1 MKKPLHKLV
10 FLVRHGESDGN
21 IRSDKTGVIHGRAD
35 ASALTEKG
43 KEHIVHA
50 AHLIKNH
57 IDPTSTQLWY
67 SPTVRT
73 TESAHIMQKELTIH
87 TGRKSQL
94 LYDID
99 FGAFEGKRW
108 HDLRPLYKDWY
119 QKAMNN
125 RYETAFPEGESLK
138 DVHMRLT
145 EFVETKLLPSP
156 ARYHILITHEEAVR
170 AFLSLKHTNPL
181 HYHQR
186 DLLRVTNGSVSSV
199 LIKDVLHVVVH
210 AGTKDP
216 MVPIPDSL
224 PELYQWYTVNNPEP
238 DEFFPNR
245 NYSDND
251 VYTAR
256 SRTQTKTVKC
266 IPASFIDDVKKDIT
280 LAKEYQRYGL
290 KTPDVT
296 RFEKAGSNYLLERKY
311 IEGTVAEYWL
321 RNPRYAKK
329 AAGIMGSTIKTLHS
343 APLAKLTIPRNTKTS
358 WVSFITEWMENDI
371 NVLRKL
377 DNKHRSQ
384 IESLYKTYQSKLPDT
399 ITFLHNDVS
408 SRNLSLAL
416 DGKKLV
422 LTGVWD
428 FERSLSG
435 DPLWDLGV
443 TQKISFLRRP
453 ALFKEVLGAYFGTK
467 RIPKD
472 LRERINVYTTMN
484 TTGAIRYR
492 FERGRQTTLEE
503 TNLSYVLQTFF
514 PA

>member
-1 MKKPLHKLV
+1 MKQSPHKLV

-21 IRSDKTGVIHGRAD
+21 VRSDTTGVIHGRGD
-35 ASALTEKG
+35 ASALTQKG
-43 KEHIVHA
+43 KEQIVHA

-57 IDPTSTQLWY
+57 IDPTSTQIWY

-73 TESAHIMQKELTIH
+73 TASARIMQEELMIH
-87 TGRKSQL
+87 TGEKSPL
-94 LYDID
+94 LYDIN

-108 HDLRPLYKDWY
+108 QDLRPVYKDWY
-119 QKAMNN
+119 KQAMSN

-138 DVHMRLT
+138 DIHMRLH
-145 EFVETKLLPSP
+145 EFMVTKLLPSP
-156 ARYHILITHEEAVR
+156 LSYHLLITHEEAIR

-199 LIKDVLHVVVH
+199 LINDLLHIVIH
-210 AGTKDP
+210 AGTKDS

-224 PELYQWYTVNNPEP
+224 PELYQWYTSSNPEP

-266 IPASFIDDVKKDIT
+266 IPASFIDDVKKDIA
-280 LAKEYQRYGL
+280 LAKEYQHYGL

-296 RFEKAGSNYLLERKY
+296 RFEKARPHYLLERKY

-321 RNPRYAKK
+321 RNTRYAKK
-329 AAGIMGSTIKTLHS
+329 AAGIMGSAIKTLHK
-343 APLAKLTIPRNTKTS
+343 APLTKLTIPRKTKTS
-358 WVSFITEWMENDI
+358 WVSFITEWMDNDI
-371 NVLRKL
+371 NVLKKL
-377 DNKHRSQ
+377 NNKHHSQ
-384 IESLYKTYQSKLPDT
+384 IELLYKTYQNKLPDA

-416 DGKKLV
+416 DGKKLI
-422 LTGVWD
+422 LTGIWD

-443 TQKISFLRRP
+443 TQKISFLHRP
-453 ALFKEVLGAYFGTK
+453 DLFKEVLGAYFGTR

-472 LRERINVYTTMN
+472 VRERINVYTTMN

-492 FERGRQTTLEE
+492 FERGRQTALEE
-503 TNLSYVLQTFF
+503 TNLTYVLQTFF